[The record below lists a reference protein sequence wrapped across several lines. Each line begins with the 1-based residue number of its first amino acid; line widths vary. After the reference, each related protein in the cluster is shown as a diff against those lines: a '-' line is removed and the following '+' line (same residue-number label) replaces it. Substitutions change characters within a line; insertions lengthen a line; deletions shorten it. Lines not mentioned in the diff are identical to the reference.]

1 MFQSLG
7 ESDLEAMAGL
17 ARQITAERG
26 ELIVSQSSDGESL
39 YIVVRGQIRV
49 YLSDETGKEM
59 ILGIEGSGAIFG
71 EIAVLD
77 GGSRSASVAAM
88 ERTDLLMIEGREFR
102 RLLESHAELS
112 LGVIAALAGMIRK
125 LTDATQGLALQSA
138 YRRLVA
144 RRYERAVE
152 EDGQTVVPERLTHQL
167 LADMIGCSREMVSRI
182 MSDLT
187 KGGYIRTEG
196 KRWLIV
202 RKLPADYRMIGCW
215 IKFSVL
221 RLGWIPRT

>member
-7 ESDLEAMAGL
+7 ESDLEAMASV

-26 ELIVSQSSDGESL
+26 ELIVSQGSDGESL
-39 YIVVRGQIRV
+39 YIVVSGQIRV

-59 ILGIEGSGAIFG
+59 ILGLEGPGAIFG

-77 GGSRSASVAAM
+77 GEPRSASVAAM
-88 ERTDLLMIEGREFR
+88 EQTELLMIEGREFR
-102 RLLESHAELS
+102 RLLEAHAELS

-144 RRYERAVE
+144 RLRERSIE
-152 EDGQTVVPERLTHQL
+152 EDGQTIVPERLTHQL

-182 MSDLT
+182 MSDLA

-196 KRWLIV
+196 KR
-202 RKLPADYRMIGCW
+202 
-215 IKFSVL
+215 
-221 RLGWIPRT
+221 